1 MKTPSYWNVKCA
13 IVLIYKNLL
22 LIGSLIIFF
31 LIKHN
36 CYMVVQPYANF
47 IRVMPPQIPS
57 LTHALDTT
65 DIVTNSSLVH
75 FKGLD
80 FNMMFK

>member
-1 MKTPSYWNVKCA
+1 
-13 IVLIYKNLL
+13 
-22 LIGSLIIFF
+22 
-31 LIKHN
+31 
-36 CYMVVQPYANF
+36 MVVQPYANF